1 MQEIILK
8 IDNFEGPL
16 DLLLHLIDSKKL
28 NIATLKISQ
37 IIDEYLLVIN
47 SAKDDNIEI
56 KSEFLVIA
64 SELLT
69 IKAMS
74 LLKKEEEEI
83 REKDLKKRL
92 AEYKIFKE
100 ISLEIQKMENVYNIS
115 YSRSIGRKI
124 IKKIPKEYDL
134 DDVSVLDIYNNY
146 KKFLDEWEYTINIEL
161 DKRYN
166 LNDEMENLY
175 LKIYHTPK
183 TFYELFSVAREKTH
197 LIYIFLAILELYKEG
212 KINIENGVV
221 SKC

>member
-100 ISLEIQKMENVYNIS
+100 ISLEIQKMENIYNIS

-134 DDVSVLDIYNNY
+134 DDVGVLDIYNNY

-175 LKIYHTPK
+175 LKIYQTPK